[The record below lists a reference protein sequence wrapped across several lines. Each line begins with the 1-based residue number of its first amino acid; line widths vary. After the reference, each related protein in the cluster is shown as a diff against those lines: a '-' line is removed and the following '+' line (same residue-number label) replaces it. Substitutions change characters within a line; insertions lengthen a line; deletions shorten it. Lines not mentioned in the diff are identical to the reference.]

1 MIFNQESNSIGR
13 YEKCVLVSSTIFYFA
28 ETYVKKLWLN

>member
-13 YEKCVLVSSTIFYFA
+13 YKEYVLVSSTIFLFRRNLC
-28 ETYVKKLWLN
+28 KKIVA